1 MEEYLVD
8 ARGEVCPKP
17 LILTKRALTS
27 CAPGQP
33 IRVIIDNETSKNNVM
48 RFLSENGILAECV
61 EKEGVFTLALFGASA
76 ELAKP
81 DAAAYCSSTPAAPH
95 VIVVKSTLMGIG
107 DDALGELLLKACIN
121 TIKEVTPLPGAI
133 VFYNSG
139 IFMALD
145 DNHPPFAIQRPYIY
159 RVA

>member
-1 MEEYLVD
+1 MTE
-8 ARGEVCPKP
+8 
-17 LILTKRALTS
+17 LI
-27 CAPGQP
+27 
-33 IRVIIDNETSKNNVM
+33 
-48 RFLSENGILAECV
+48 AEI
-61 EKEGVFTLALFGASA
+61 GRTTLEIEIADITTLDVAAIVNAA

-145 DNHPPFAIQRPYIY
+145 DSPVIESLRELEKSGVKILVCGTCADFFQKKEQIHIGTISNMYTILETITNAGKVIEP
-159 RVA
+159 